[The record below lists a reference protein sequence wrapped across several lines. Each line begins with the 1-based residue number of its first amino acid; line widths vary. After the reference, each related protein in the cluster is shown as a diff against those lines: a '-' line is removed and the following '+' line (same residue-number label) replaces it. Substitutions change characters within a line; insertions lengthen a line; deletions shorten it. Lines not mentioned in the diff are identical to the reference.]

1 MIFSPPHLSNLQ
13 TTNIVWSN
21 IKGKVGRKY
30 TTQTTFKYVMTH
42 LDPHTVQGCINQANQ
57 HLKDLHQKILDIK
70 NDDEDRYSDK
80 YVYKSNNYG
89 NDNVNND
96 SSDGEANNYQ
106 KGEQQQGDQLGQSRY
121 LCMEDSGCIW

>member
-1 MIFSPPHLSNLQ
+1 
-13 TTNIVWSN
+13 
-21 IKGKVGRKY
+21 
-30 TTQTTFKYVMTH
+30 MTH

-57 HLKDLHQKILDIK
+57 NLKDLHQKILDIK

-96 SSDGEANNYQ
+96 ISDGEANNYQ
-106 KGEQQQGDQLGQSRY
+106 KGDQQQGDQLG
-121 LCMEDSGCIW
+121 